1 MPPLLYAGRDGGEG
15 VKRNL
20 MNQTKTVLL
29 GSLGLAESFHF
40 PNRKTVYKTIDYR
53 PSNANVSYGSRNC
66 YNTRTGKAELKR
78 CNEKVFHD
86 SQSSEMI
93 ES

>member
-1 MPPLLYAGRDGGEG
+1 
-15 VKRNL
+15 
-20 MNQTKTVLL
+20 MNQTNTVLL

-53 PSNANVSYGSRNC
+53 PSKANISYGSRWC
-66 YNTRTGKAELKR
+66 YNTRLNKAELVK
-78 CNEKVFHD
+78 CSKKVFHD